1 MGDVDRSIMLDESS
15 NPAQIAPGEEAGRI
29 PLDEPY
35 TGAPGNY
42 GHVGYPLNGMF
53 RQGISD
59 ATDQY

>member
-1 MGDVDRSIMLDESS
+1 MRTSDETS

-35 TGAPGNY
+35 SGAPGNY

-53 RQGISD
+53 RQGLAD